1 MKKQTRKKPP
11 RRSHQRQDRQQRQML
26 SKKVREL
33 YAPGSAAE
41 EADAGSADADDWG
54 SEFEHDPPS
63 PARPAG
69 LRGQPQ
75 AGAPHSQTPRNAAPT
90 RGGVVVA
97 IASGACR
104 IDSDGELIQCVLPSR
119 LAHAQRAA
127 VAVGDEVTFQRH
139 GASGHRVREVLPRRT
154 TLSRPDPH
162 NPRIERLIAANID
175 VVVQV
180 VSVLAPPLRPA
191 LVDRCLI
198 AIERGGAEA
207 VICVNKID
215 LLPDDEERRRELT
228 ALRIYRDMGLR
239 ILVCSARTY
248 EGIAG
253 LREILTDRTAVFV
266 GHSGV
271 GKSSLLNALDPRLRA
286 STGELGSNSAR
297 GRHTTARSNL
307 YRLADGIRLIDTP
320 GIREFGLWELDAD
333 QLRSYFPDFEEP
345 AADCR
350 FNDCTH
356 THEPECAVRAAV
368 ASGHIDAAR
377 HATYR
382 RIYESLM
389 SDSRE

>member
-1 MKKQTRKKPP
+1 MKKRTRKKPP

-33 YAPGSAAE
+33 YPPGSATE
-41 EADAGSADADDWG
+41 EADADRADADDWG
-54 SEFEHDPPS
+54 SEFEHDPS
-63 PARPAG
+63 SSSRPAG
-69 LRGQPQ
+69 LRGEPPAGEPQP
-75 AGAPHSQTPRNAAPT
+75 PTPPTAAPA

-97 IASGACR
+97 LSSGACR
-104 IDSDGELIQCVLPSR
+104 IDSDGELIECVLPSR

-127 VAVGDEVTFQRH
+127 VAVGDEATFQRH
-139 GASGHRVREVLPRRT
+139 GASGHRLREVLPRRT

-215 LLPDDEERRRELT
+215 LLPGDGERRRELA

-239 ILVCSARTY
+239 ILVCSARTG
-248 EGIAG
+248 EGIPG
-253 LREILTDRTAVFV
+253 LREILTGRTAVFV

-286 STGELGSNSAR
+286 STGELGPSSAR

-333 QLRSYFPDFEEP
+333 QLRSYFSDFEEP
-345 AADCR
+345 AVDCR
-350 FNDCTH
+350 FNNCTH

-368 ASGHIDAAR
+368 ASGQIDAAR